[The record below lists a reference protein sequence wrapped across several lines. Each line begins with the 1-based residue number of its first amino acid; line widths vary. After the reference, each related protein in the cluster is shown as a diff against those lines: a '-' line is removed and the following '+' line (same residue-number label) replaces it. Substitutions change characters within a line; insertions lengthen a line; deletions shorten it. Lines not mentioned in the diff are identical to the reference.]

1 MLGHDS
7 LSSSP
12 IASTPSAAQPPAVSQ
27 PSTFT
32 RNLIISGI
40 LAGWALTAAA
50 PVFSSVG
57 VQNGVE
63 IKPPPRSEVTQQ
75 LILSTWEP
83 KEVAIPRRF
92 VPQGVTPAD
101 NPPPFTRVPA
111 SVLSS
116 WDAVQDAALWSAA
129 GYQTGI
135 DPVPG
140 RQSPLLVKLLLDS
153 WTPVEPIVQGRRF
166 VQPPAAA
173 PADNPPIGRRDW
185 VQGLLQSWEPPQ
197 PKAVLFS
204 RAIAQ
209 PDEPPRRRDWPNLG
223 IVLDSWIPPVP
234 VEQARRFVQ
243 PVVPPGDPPPPHV
256 RIPDALYASWNLTE
270 SGALW
275 TAAGYQ
281 DGPTVT
287 PDNPPVGYQPWIKI
301 LQEQEQRFALD
312 RELWPTPKRPAV
324 TPSGPEIVPDNPTP
338 GRRDW
343 LQSVVQSWEPKP
355 PQAVWFNRLIDL
367 SVKPI
372 KRYDNLYVILDTWMP
387 PPQPRQRPVV
397 VTPSGP
403 TPDNPPTGYQ
413 PWLALLQE
421 QELQH
426 VRDRELWPRP
436 RPPVVTESGPAI
448 VAVYREIVIRGN
460 DPSGTE
466 DYYEQWFG

>member
-1 MLGHDS
+1 MANDIFLRTAQGGDGPNDIR
-7 LSSSP
+7 LY
-12 IASTPSAAQPPAVSQ
+12 ADAADAPTERA

-32 RNLIISGI
+32 RNLIVAGL
-40 LAGWALTAAA
+40 LAGWAFTAAEPLFA
-50 PVFSSVG
+50 SAG
-57 VQNGVE
+57 VQNGIE
-63 IKPPPRSEVTQQ
+63 IQPPPRSEVTQQ
-75 LILSTWEP
+75 LIRSTWEP
-83 KEVAIPRRF
+83 VEVAIPRRF
-92 VPQGVTPAD
+92 VPQVPVQTD
-101 NPPPFTRVPA
+101 NPPPYTRVPA
-111 SVLSS
+111 SVLAS
-116 WDAVQDAALWSAA
+116 WDVVQGTPLWGAT

-135 DPVPG
+135 DPVPS
-140 RQSPLLVKLLLDS
+140 RQSSESLKLILNT
-153 WTPVEPIVQGRRF
+153 WVPVGPPVQGRRYAP
-166 VQPPAAA
+166 QPVAA
-173 PADNPPIGRRDW
+173 PADNPPFGRRDW

-204 RAIAQ
+204 RAIAL
-209 PDEPPRRRDWPNLG
+209 PDDPPRRRDWPNLG
-223 IVLDSWIPPVP
+223 IVLDSWMPPVP

-275 TAAGYQ
+275 TATGYQ
-281 DGPTVT
+281 DGPTIT
-287 PDNPPVGYQPWIKI
+287 PDSPP
-301 LQEQEQRFALD
+301 
-312 RELWPTPKRPAV
+312 
-324 TPSGPEIVPDNPTP
+324 P

-343 LQSVVQSWEPKP
+343 LRPVVQSWEPKP

-421 QELQH
+421 QELRH

-436 RPPVVTESGPAI
+436 RPPVVTASGPLPNDRLFI
-448 VAVYREIVIRGN
+448 DVDTGEIWMRLNATSQYIIKV
-460 DPSGTE
+460 T
-466 DYYEQWFG
+466 

>member
-12 IASTPSAAQPPAVSQ
+12 IASTPSATQPPAVSQ

-92 VPQGVTPAD
+92 VPQGVAPAD

-197 PKAVLFS
+197 PKAIQFS
-204 RAIAQ
+204 RAIAL
-209 PDEPPRRRDWPNLG
+209 PDDPPRRRDWPNLG
-223 IVLDSWIPPVP
+223 IVLDSWMPPVP
-234 VEQARRFVQ
+234 VEQVRRFVQ

-275 TAAGYQ
+275 TATGYQ
-281 DGPTVT
+281 DGPTIT
-287 PDNPPVGYQPWIKI
+287 PDSPP
-301 LQEQEQRFALD
+301 
-312 RELWPTPKRPAV
+312 
-324 TPSGPEIVPDNPTP
+324 P

-343 LQSVVQSWEPKP
+343 LQPVVQSWEPKP

-421 QELQH
+421 QELRH